1 MMDPN
6 SHQSP
11 NGQIDSRRVEDISL
25 AFKKLF
31 LAMCRLNVF
40 PWDTYHH
47 TVCRKYPPSVKY
59 RRLFLQ
65 ELIKKHEATAEEPL
79 DELYDA
85 LSEVLG
91 LEEETICYKSYL
103 MLSGDV
109 VSLTESVAVISE
121 GTTGLVTWE
130 AALYL
135 TEWAIENQQVFSRR
149 NVLEFGSGVGLTG
162 IALCRSCKPSKYV
175 FSDCHHGVLKRLR
188 ENVHLNSSADGEISG
203 VSVHIEE
210 LDWESV
216 PEDKLPSIGVDIVI
230 AADVVYDPSI
240 INCLVSLLSQ
250 ILKCAGPGSP
260 PEVYIASTIRNP
272 ETYNSFKTQLTNA
285 AVQHLVVP
293 GPVTKVF
300 PYNRKSCIELIKLY
314 V

>member
-40 PWDTYHH
+40 PWDVLEAKLKTDKPSDVILDILNETYHH

-162 IALCRSCKPSKYV
+162 IALCRSCKPS
-175 FSDCHHGVLKRLR
+175 
-188 ENVHLNSSADGEISG
+188 NSADGEISG